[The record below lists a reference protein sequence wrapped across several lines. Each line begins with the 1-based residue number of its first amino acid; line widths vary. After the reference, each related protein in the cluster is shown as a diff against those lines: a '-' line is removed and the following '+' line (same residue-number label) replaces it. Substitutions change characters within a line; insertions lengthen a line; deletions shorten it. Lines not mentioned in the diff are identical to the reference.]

1 MNTSVLVPKECAK
14 PLNDLARLQ
23 MITRLEND
31 ILMDLAICGIEG
43 WSKAEYINQLRELV
57 NGFNV

>member
-1 MNTSVLVPKECAK
+1 MNTSVLVSKECVK

-31 ILMDLAICGIEG
+31 ILMDLAICDIEG

>member
-14 PLNDLARLQ
+14 PLNDFARLQ

-31 ILMDLAICGIEG
+31 ILMDLAICDIEG

>member
-1 MNTSVLVPKECAK
+1 MNTSALVPKECAK

-31 ILMDLAICGIEG
+31 ILMDLAICDIEG